1 MLDFIKMQ
9 GTGNNYIYIDCI
21 NKNMDKYNFK
31 EISKEISNVNYGIGS
46 DGLILIC
53 NSKVADAKMVMYN
66 KDGSE
71 GKMCG
76 NGIRCAAKYLYE
88 NYCKKEEITIETK
101 SGIKEIKLLIN
112 DNNVESIV
120 VDMGYPIFDCKDIPV
135 DISYKNLINE
145 KIKFGNEEIF
155 INCLSVGNPHT
166 VIFVDNLDNINI
178 EYLGNL
184 IQKNKIFPEGC
195 NVEFVEIINENKIN
209 MRVFER
215 GSGETFSCGTGACA
229 SVVAG
234 VLNGLLRC
242 NEEIEVN
249 LKGGTLYITY
259 NDKIYMKGPAE
270 FICKGKYLVKKHFK

>member
-21 NKNMDKYNFK
+21 NKNMDKYDFK

-53 NSKVADAKMVMYN
+53 
-66 KDGSE
+66 
-71 GKMCG
+71 KMCG
-76 NGIRCAAKYLYE
+76 NGIRCVAKYLYE

-112 DNNVESIV
+112 DNNVESLV

-184 IQKNKIFPEGC
+184 IQKNK
-195 NVEFVEIINENKIN
+195 
-209 MRVFER
+209 
-215 GSGETFSCGTGACA
+215 
-229 SVVAG
+229 
-234 VLNGLLRC
+234 
-242 NEEIEVN
+242 
-249 LKGGTLYITY
+249 
-259 NDKIYMKGPAE
+259 GPA
-270 FICKGKYLVKKHFK
+270 